1 MYEKNGHEQHP
12 EREQHPWFGRHP
24 KREKHPEHGHH
35 PEHGQHPGHGH
46 HHHTRGRLRTWVLSI
61 LQQAPKNGVEIMDQI
76 ELASQGDWRPSPGS
90 VYPLLGELYKEE
102 SISKR
107 EDGRYEITEKGKL
120 EFGWSSG
127 MPTRQPRSTDD
138 MIEEIL
144 SYISYLEDV
153 KRMDASKIA
162 HNMDKLKNVRDRLTI
177 LVDDRE
183 SQKNPAAKTD
193 GGL

>member
-1 MYEKNGHEQHP
+1 
-12 EREQHPWFGRHP
+12 
-24 KREKHPEHGHH
+24 
-35 PEHGQHPGHGH
+35 
-46 HHHTRGRLRTWVLSI
+46 
-61 LQQAPKNGVEIMDQI
+61 MDQI

-90 VYPLLGELYKEE
+90 VYPLLGELYKEG

-107 EDGRYEITEKGKL
+107 QDGRYEITEKGKL

-127 MPTRQPRSTDD
+127 MPTRQPRSTDN

-162 HNMDKLKNVRDRLTI
+162 HNVDQLKNVRDRLTM
-177 LVDDRE
+177 LVDDLDSHE
-183 SQKNPAAKTD
+183 S
-193 GGL
+193 

>member
-1 MYEKNGHEQHP
+1 MYEKDGHEQGP
-12 EREQHPWFGRHP
+12 EREQYPRFGHLPERKNEVVLYIRDAIARH
-24 KREKHPEHGHH
+24 REFGP
-35 PEHGQHPGHGH
+35 HPGFGH
-46 HHHTRGRLRTWVLSI
+46 RRRGSLRTWVLSI

-76 ELASQGDWRPSPGS
+76 ELASRGDWRPSPGS
-90 VYPLLGELYKEE
+90 VYPLLGDLYAEG

-144 SYISYLEDV
+144 SYISYFEDV
-153 KRMDASKIA
+153 KRMDVSRIA
-162 HNMDKLKNVRDRLTI
+162 HNADKLKNVRDRLTM
-177 LVDDRE
+177 LVDDLDSQE
-183 SQKNPAAKTD
+183 SQN
-193 GGL
+193 

>member
-1 MYEKNGHEQHP
+1 MYKKNGHEQHP
-12 EREQHPWFGRHP
+12 EREQHPWFG
-24 KREKHPEHGHH
+24 HH
-35 PEHGQHPGHGH
+35 PWFGQHPEREQHPWFGHRH
-46 HHHTRGRLRTWVLSI
+46 RRGSLRTWVLSI
-61 LQQAPKNGVEIMDQI
+61 LQQAPKNGVEMMDQI

-90 VYPLLGELYKEE
+90 VYPLLGELYKEG

-162 HNMDKLKNVRDRLTI
+162 HNADKLKNVRDRLTT
-177 LVDDRE
+177 LVDDLDSQE
-183 SQKNPAAKTD
+183 SRGAKTD
-193 GGL
+193 GGV

>member
-1 MYEKNGHEQHP
+1 MYEKNGHEHGS
-12 EREQHPWFGRHP
+12 EREQHPWF
-24 KREKHPEHGHH
+24 KHH
-35 PEHGQHPGHGH
+35 PERKNEVVNHIRDAIGRHREFGPHPGFGH
-46 HHHTRGRLRTWVLSI
+46 RRRGSLRTWVLSI

-90 VYPLLGELYKEE
+90 VYPLLSELYKEG

-153 KRMDASKIA
+153 KRMDVSRIA
-162 HNMDKLKNVRDRLTI
+162 HNADKLKNVRDRLTM
-177 LVDDRE
+177 LVDDLDSQE
-183 SQKNPAAKTD
+183 SQN
-193 GGL
+193 

>member
-1 MYEKNGHEQHP
+1 ME
-12 EREQHPWFGRHP
+12 
-24 KREKHPEHGHH
+24 
-35 PEHGQHPGHGH
+35 
-46 HHHTRGRLRTWVLSI
+46 TIARLSLPVAR
-61 LQQAPKNGVEIMDQI
+61 
-76 ELASQGDWRPSPGS
+76 
-90 VYPLLGELYKEE
+90 LYKEA